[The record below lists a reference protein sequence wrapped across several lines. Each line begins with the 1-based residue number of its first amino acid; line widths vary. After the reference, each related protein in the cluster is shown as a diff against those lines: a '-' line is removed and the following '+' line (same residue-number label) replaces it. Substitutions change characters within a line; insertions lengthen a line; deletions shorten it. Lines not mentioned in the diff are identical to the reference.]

1 MLSTTPV
8 SMWAATHA
16 CVPLAVCE
24 WDWRGA
30 HVSHTMV
37 VLAPQGQMPGFL
49 PGERGFDQYLGIP
62 VSAVPLVVA
71 VHKMYIQP
79 ARAPWSHCGHAWSK
93 SSDRTAACAYIFSG
107 IGRSPWCVL
116 CRWLQYSVDFGV
128 GRLSPCN
135 SSSSGSPTESRGPV
149 TGRRPGGTGTG
160 DSAGYSQHAPPLSGA
175 HPHLGHRDTEQLC
188 EA

>member
-1 MLSTTPV
+1 MLSTAPV

-30 HVSHTMV
+30 HVSHTLV
-37 VLAPQGQMPGFL
+37 VLAPQGQMSGFL

-62 VSAVPLVVA
+62 VSAVSLVVA
-71 VHKMYIQP
+71 IQN
-79 ARAPWSHCGHAWSK
+79 CK
-93 SSDRTAACAYIFSG
+93 SSHPGHVGCMAVTAGPNQVPEVRPVHVCFSG
-107 IGRSPWCVL
+107 IGRSPRCVL

-135 SSSSGSPTESRGPV
+135 SSSSGSPTESRGPK
-149 TGRRPGGTGTG
+149 PGTG
-160 DSAGYSQHAPPLSGA
+160 DKRLVFAVIS
-175 HPHLGHRDTEQLC
+175 LGLLLP
-188 EA
+188 